1 MQITAQVRKE
11 VGKKNKNL
19 RAQNNLPGVVMEKGM
34 ASTPVVMD
42 AVAFGKVF
50 KEAGETSLID
60 FNLVGGLGDSGISG
74 DKNFK
79 VLVSEV
85 QLHPVSLKP
94 IHAVFRKVDLKE
106 KLTAQIPV
114 EIINEEQNALVKAGE
129 AIVLKLLDEIAVEA
143 LPSDLP
149 KEFVVDALKLVNIG
163 DEIKIADLEYDRSK
177 VEISEYDEDEP
188 VAKLDKIE
196 EMKEEEVVVTEEEAL
211 AQVKATEELSDEE
224 KAKRE
229 AEKKDEKKGSG
240 GEKGDKDKAS
250 KEK

>member
-1 MQITAQVRKE
+1 MQITAQPREKF
-11 VGKKNKNL
+11 GKQVKAL
-19 RAQNNLPGVVMEKGM
+19 RFLNSLPGVVMEKG
-34 ASTPVVMD
+34 SQSLPVVLN
-42 AVAFGKVF
+42 AVEFGKVF

-60 FNLVGGLGDSGISG
+60 FNLG
-74 DKNFK
+74 DKSFK

-85 QLHPVSLKP
+85 QVHPVSMKP
-94 IHAVFRKVDLKE
+94 IHAVFRKVDLKA

-114 EIINEEQNALVKAGE
+114 EVINDEQNPLVKAGE

-143 LPSDLP
+143 LPADLP

-188 VAKLDKIE
+188 VAKLDKME
-196 EMKEEEVVVTEEEAL
+196 EMKVEEEVVVSEEEAI

-224 KAKRE
+224 KAKRD
-229 AEKKDEKKGSG
+229 AEKKEEKADKEKDKGEKK
-240 GEKGDKDKAS
+240 
-250 KEK
+250 